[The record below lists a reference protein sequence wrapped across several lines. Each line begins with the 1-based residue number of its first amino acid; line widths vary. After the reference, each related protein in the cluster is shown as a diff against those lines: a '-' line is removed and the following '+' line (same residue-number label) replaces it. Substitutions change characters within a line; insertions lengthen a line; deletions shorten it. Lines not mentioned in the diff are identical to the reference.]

1 MKIIDLKI
9 CKPSY
14 QVKTMLLSKK
24 QAQLRYNKLAIISSI
39 ESPSASAL

>member
-9 CKPSY
+9 RKA
-14 QVKTMLLSKK
+14 SKNNTFEK
-24 QAQLRYNKLAIISSI
+24 KKAQLRYNKLAIIASI